1 MTNRGS
7 GRVLLATLLALLTGV
22 AQYLVARATVLT
34 GGPSLSDPG
43 YYTKTIGEIAAMWA
57 VCLVSFAAG
66 CLLLRVR
73 AWFGVALG
81 MLLVEAVVA
90 GAAWHYLHTWGA
102 GRFLVIAAILI
113 GEYLIVAELRRPD
126 RGKPVTMLRR

>member
-1 MTNRGS
+1 MTTRDVSDRGPA
-7 GRVLLATLLALLTGV
+7 RTLFAILLALLTGG

-34 GGPSLSDPG
+34 GGPRLSDSG

-57 VCLVSFAAG
+57 VCLVSFTVG

-81 MLLVEAVVA
+81 MLLVEAVLA
-90 GAAWHYLHTWGA
+90 AAAWRYLHTWRA
-102 GRFLVIAAILI
+102 WRLLVIAVILV
-113 GEYLIVAELRRPD
+113 GEYLIVGRLRSPD
-126 RGKPVTMLRR
+126 RL